1 MLRCLTGVGVVFQ
14 TDGKLA
20 RLLLKERKPRRRM
33 FEGYDPGNFYDEMF
47 AAPGV
52 VRDHCRPL
60 FERFNNL
67 SESDFLSR
75 KVTSELY
82 FLRQGITFNVYHDN
96 RGTERIFPF
105 DPVPRVIPAHEWEHL
120 EAGLTQR
127 LMALNLFLHDI
138 YHDQQ
143 ILRDGVIP
151 RFYIEQAKHYRPE
164 FRGVNVPG
172 DIYIHICGS
181 DLVRGADGTY
191 YVLEDNGRCP
201 SGASYLLEN
210 RNALKRAF
218 PGLFDSLGVRS
229 VDSYPRDLRDML
241 HHISPRRGDAP
252 VCVLLTPG
260 CYNSAYFEHCYLAR
274 EMGIEIVEGRDLI
287 VADDVV
293 YMRTTHGL
301 VRVDVIYRR
310 IDDDFLDPTVF
321 RKDSVL
327 GVPGLM
333 SAYRAGN
340 VALANAVGTGV
351 ADDKVI
357 YYFVPKIIEY
367 YLGQQPIL
375 PNVPTYLAS
384 EEEDRKYILDHLPE
398 LVVKAANE
406 SGGYGMLMGPSATKA
421 EIAAFRERIIADPRN
436 YIAQPV
442 ISLSRCPTWCDGAM
456 EGRHLDLRP
465 YIIYGRDIK
474 IIPGGLTRVALTKGS
489 LVVNSSQGGGSK
501 DTWVLRH

>member
-1 MLRCLTGVGVVFQ
+1 MQ
-14 TDGKLA
+14 
-20 RLLLKERKPRRRM
+20 M
-33 FEGYDPGNFYDEMF
+33 FKGYDPGNFYDEMYLPDGGVRPHC
-47 AAPGV
+47 APLHG
-52 VRDHCRPL
+52 
-60 FERFNNL
+60 RFSRL
-67 SESDFLSR
+67 EQQDFLAR
-75 KVTSELY
+75 KASSELY

-105 DPVPRVIPAHEWEHL
+105 DPVPRVMPASEWEHL

-127 LMALNLFLHDI
+127 IVALNLFLHDI

-143 ILRDGVIP
+143 ILKDEVIP

-164 FRGVNVPG
+164 FRGVDVPAN
-172 DIYIHICGS
+172 IYIHICGS
-181 DLVRGADGTY
+181 DLIRGADGEY

-218 PGLFDSLGVRS
+218 PGIFDEMGVRS
-229 VDSYPRDLRDML
+229 VDSYPQDLLNML
-241 HHISPRRGDAP
+241 QHISPRGESDP

-260 CYNSAYFEHCYLAR
+260 CHNSAYFEHCYLAR
-274 EMGIEIVEGRDLI
+274 EMGIDIVEGRDLT
-287 VADDVV
+287 VVDKFV
-293 YMRTTHGL
+293 YMRTTRGL
-301 VRVDVIYRR
+301 KRVDVIYRR
-310 IDDDFLDPTVF
+310 IDDDFIDPVVF

-333 SAYRAGN
+333 NAYRSGN

-357 YYFVPKIIEY
+357 YYFVPRMIEY
-367 YLGQQPIL
+367 YLGQKPIL

-384 EEEDRKYILDHLPE
+384 EEKDLKFILGHLSE

-406 SGGYGMLMGPSATKA
+406 SGGYGMLMGPTATK
-421 EIAAFRERIIADPRN
+421 EQIEKFRELIIADPRN

-442 ISLSRCPTWCDGAM
+442 ISLSRAPTWCDGSM
-456 EGRHLDLRP
+456 EGRHIDLRP
-465 YIIYGRDIK
+465 YIIYGDDVK
-474 IIPGGLTRVALTKGS
+474 IVPGGLTRVALTKDS
-489 LVVNSSQGGGSK
+489 LIVNSSQGGGSK
-501 DTWVLRH
+501 DTWVLHQ

>member
-1 MLRCLTGVGVVFQ
+1 
-14 TDGKLA
+14 
-20 RLLLKERKPRRRM
+20 M
-33 FEGYDPGNFYDEMF
+33 FEGYIADKFYDEMF
-47 AAPGV
+47 SPDGK
-52 VRDHCRPL
+52 VREHCEALDRKFQQL
-60 FERFNNL
+60 GNKE
-67 SESDFLSR
+67 FLSR
-75 KVTSELY
+75 KATSELY
-82 FLRQGITFNVYHDN
+82 FMRQGITFNVYHDN
-96 RGTERIFPF
+96 RGSERIFPF
-105 DPVPRVIPAHEWEHL
+105 DPVPRVIPAGEWEHL

-127 LMALNLFLHDI
+127 ILALNLFLHDV
-138 YHDQQ
+138 YHDQN
-143 ILRDGVIP
+143 ILTDEVIP
-151 RFYIEQAKHYRPE
+151 RHYIENAKHFRKE
-164 FRGVNVPG
+164 FRGVDVPK

-181 DLVRGADGTY
+181 DLIRGGDGTY

-218 PGLFDSLGVRS
+218 PSLFDSVGVRP
-229 VDSYPRDLRDML
+229 VDSYPRDLLNML
-241 HHISPRRGDAP
+241 HHISPRREGEP

-274 EMGIEIVEGRDLI
+274 KMGIEIVEGRDL
-287 VADDVV
+287 VVMDRFV
-293 YMRTTHGL
+293 YMRTTKGL

-310 IDDDFLDPTVF
+310 IDDDFIDPVVF

-333 SAYRAGN
+333 NAYKAGN

-357 YYFVPKIIEY
+357 YYFVPRMIEY
-367 YLGQQPIL
+367 YLGQKPIL

-384 EEEDRKYILDHLPE
+384 EEADFKYIMEHLPE

-406 SGGYGMLMGPSATKA
+406 SGGYGMLMGPQASSD
-421 EIAAFRERIIADPRN
+421 EIEKFRELIKADPRN

-442 ISLSRCPTWCDGAM
+442 VSLSQSPTWCDGAM

-465 YIIYGRDIK
+465 YIIYGEDVK
-474 IIPGGLTRVALTKGS
+474 IVPGGLTRVALTKGS
-489 LVVNSSQGGGSK
+489 LIVNSSQGGGSK
-501 DTWVLRH
+501 DTWVLK

>member
-1 MLRCLTGVGVVFQ
+1 M
-14 TDGKLA
+14 A
-20 RLLLKERKPRRRM
+20 I
-33 FEGYDPGNFYDEMF
+33 FEGYDPGVFHDEMF
-47 AAPGV
+47 GSNGEVRSYCAPLLN
-52 VRDHCRPL
+52 RM
-60 FERFNNL
+60 ENL
-67 SESDFLSR
+67 SEREFLDR
-75 KVTSELY
+75 KAASELY
-82 FLRQGITFNVYHDN
+82 FVRQGITFNVYHDN
-96 RGTERIFPF
+96 RGMERIFPF
-105 DPVPRVIPAHEWEHL
+105 DPVPRVIPANEWELL

-127 LMALNLFLHDI
+127 IIALNLFLHDI

-143 ILRDGVIP
+143 ILKDEVIP
-151 RFYIEQAKHYRPE
+151 RHYIENAKHYRPE
-164 FRGVNVPG
+164 FRGVDVPA

-181 DLVRGADGTY
+181 DMIKGTDGTY

-218 PGLFDSLGVRS
+218 PEIFNTLGVRP
-229 VDSYPRDLRDML
+229 VDSYPRDLLNML
-241 HHISPRRGDAP
+241 HHISPRREADP

-274 EMGIEIVEGRDLI
+274 EMGIEIVEGRDL
-287 VADDVV
+287 VVKDNFV

-310 IDDDFLDPTVF
+310 IDDDFIDPTVF

-333 SAYRAGN
+333 NAYRAGH

-351 ADDKVI
+351 ADDKVT
-357 YYFVPKIIEY
+357 YYFVPRMIEY
-367 YLGQQPIL
+367 YLGQKPIL

-384 EEEDRKYILDHLPE
+384 EEEDRKYILSHLPE

-406 SGGYGMLMGPSATKA
+406 SGGYGMLMGPSASKD
-421 EIAAFRERIIADPRN
+421 EIEIFREKIIADPRN

-442 ISLSRCPTWCDGAM
+442 VSLSRCPTWCEGAI
-456 EGRHLDLRP
+456 EGRHIDLRP
-465 YIIYGRDIK
+465 YIIYGDEVK
-474 IIPGGLTRVALTKGS
+474 IVPGGLTRVALTKGS

-501 DTWVLRH
+501 DTWVLRQ

>member
-1 MLRCLTGVGVVFQ
+1 M
-14 TDGKLA
+14 A
-20 RLLLKERKPRRRM
+20 I
-33 FEGYDPGNFYDEMF
+33 FEGYDPGVFHDEMF
-47 AAPGV
+47 GSGGEVRPYCAPLLN
-52 VRDHCRPL
+52 RM
-60 FERFNNL
+60 ENL
-67 SESDFLSR
+67 SEREFLDR
-75 KVTSELY
+75 KAASELY
-82 FLRQGITFNVYHDN
+82 FVRQGITFNVYHDN
-96 RGTERIFPF
+96 RGMERIFPF
-105 DPVPRVIPAHEWEHL
+105 DPVPRVIPANEWELL

-127 LMALNLFLHDI
+127 IIALNLFLHDI

-143 ILRDGVIP
+143 ILKDEVIP
-151 RFYIEQAKHYRPE
+151 RHYIENAKHYRPE
-164 FRGVNVPG
+164 FRGVDVPA

-181 DLVRGADGTY
+181 DMIKGKDGTY

-218 PGLFDSLGVRS
+218 PEIFNTLGVRP
-229 VDSYPRDLRDML
+229 VDSYPRDLLNML
-241 HHISPRRGDAP
+241 HHISPRREADP

-274 EMGIEIVEGRDLI
+274 EMGIEIVEGKDL
-287 VADDVV
+287 VVKDNFV

-310 IDDDFLDPTVF
+310 IDDDFIDPTVF

-333 SAYRAGN
+333 NAYRAGH

-351 ADDKVI
+351 ADDKVT
-357 YYFVPKIIEY
+357 YYFVPRMIEY
-367 YLGQQPIL
+367 YLGQKPIL

-384 EEEDRKYILDHLPE
+384 EEEDRKYILSHLPE

-406 SGGYGMLMGPSATKA
+406 SGGYGMLMGPSASKG
-421 EIAAFRERIIADPRN
+421 EIESFREKIIADPRN

-442 ISLSRCPTWCDGAM
+442 VSLSRCPTWCEGAI
-456 EGRHLDLRP
+456 EGRHIDLRP
-465 YIIYGRDIK
+465 YIIYGDEVK
-474 IIPGGLTRVALTKGS
+474 IVPGGLTRVALTKGS

-501 DTWVLRH
+501 DTWVLRQ

>member
-1 MLRCLTGVGVVFQ
+1 M
-14 TDGKLA
+14 A
-20 RLLLKERKPRRRM
+20 M
-33 FEGYDPGNFYDEMF
+33 FEDYDPGVFHDEMF
-47 AAPGV
+47 SSDGSVRSHCAPLLN
-52 VRDHCRPL
+52 R
-60 FERFNNL
+60 FEDL
-67 SESDFLSR
+67 SERDFLDR
-75 KVTSELY
+75 KATSELY

-105 DPVPRVIPAHEWEHL
+105 DPVPRVIPANEWELL

-127 LMALNLFLHDI
+127 IIALNLFLHDI

-143 ILRDGVIP
+143 ILKDGVIP
-151 RFYIEQAKHYRPE
+151 RSYIEQAKHYRPE
-164 FRGVNVPG
+164 FRGVDVPA

-181 DLVRGADGTY
+181 DLIRGADGTY

-218 PGLFDSLGVRS
+218 PGIFDTLGVRP
-229 VDSYPRDLRDML
+229 VDSYPRDLLNML
-241 HHISPRRGDAP
+241 HHISPRREADP

-260 CYNSAYFEHCYLAR
+260 CHNSAYFEHCYLAR
-274 EMGIEIVEGRDLI
+274 EMGIEIVEGRDL
-287 VADDVV
+287 VVKDNFV
-293 YMRTTHGL
+293 YMRTTHG
-301 VRVDVIYRR
+301 R
-310 IDDDFLDPTVF
+310 IDDDFIDPVVF

-333 SAYRAGN
+333 NAYRAGH

-351 ADDKVI
+351 ADDKAT
-357 YYFVPKIIEY
+357 YYFVPKMIEY

-375 PNVPTYLAS
+375 PNVPTFLAS
-384 EEEDRKYILDHLPE
+384 EDEDRKYILSHLPE

-406 SGGYGMLMGPSATKA
+406 SGGYGMLMGPTATKD
-421 EIAAFRERIIADPRN
+421 EIASFREKIIADPRN

-442 ISLSRCPTWCDGAM
+442 ISLSRSPTWCDGAI
-456 EGRHLDLRP
+456 EGRHIDLRP
-465 YIIYGRDIK
+465 YIIYGEEVK
-474 IIPGGLTRVALTKGS
+474 IVPGGLTRVALTKDS